1 MEWADA
7 LTSCCRRMG
16 APVVSRA
23 QTSMSPSTFLLVN
36 RDHFSINTNSVVVAA
51 PVNHTFRSRWRSA
64 RDSLH
69 PDSTTSVGFGIPSGK
84 THASGSFLVDVY
96 GARKP
101 SQPVMKVNNCQLLEK
116 REEKMLLTRRGQ
128 DA

>member
-23 QTSMSPSTFLLVN
+23 QISISPFTFLPLD
-36 RDHFSINTNSVVVAA
+36 RDHFSIITASVVVAA

-64 RDSLH
+64 RDSLQ
-69 PDSTTSVGFGIPSGK
+69 PDSTTSVGFSIPSGK
-84 THASGSFLVDVY
+84 THVSGSFLVDVY
-96 GARKP
+96 GAIKP
-101 SQPVMKVNNCQLLEK
+101 SQPVMKVSNCRLLEK
-116 REEKMLLTRRGQ
+116 GGEKMLVLTR
-128 DA
+128 

>member
-1 MEWADA
+1 MGWADA

-23 QTSMSPSTFLLVN
+23 QTSMSPFTFLLVD
-36 RDHFSINTNSVVVAA
+36 RDHFSINTTSVVVAA

-64 RDSLH
+64 RDSLQ
-69 PDSTTSVGFGIPSGK
+69 PDSTTSVGFGIPFGK
-84 THASGSFLVDVY
+84 THASGSFLVEVY

-101 SQPVMKVNNCQLLEK
+101 SQPVMKVSSCQLLEK